1 MNLEKKR
8 VLVVGMAR
16 SGIAAAEL
24 LLRHGAIPVL
34 SDMKLEEAFGD
45 QLDSLRNTACVFRLG
60 EDSVK
65 LLDEADILMISP
77 GVPIDAPVVK
87 AAKEKGIPVVG
98 ELELASSLLNGDM
111 LAISGTNGKTTTTTL
126 LGKIFENAGRIT
138 HVAGNIGYP
147 LSDHRT
153 VDLRAA
159 EQRPPFARVGIYQDF
174 HYKIIF
180 SSERTRMS
188 SAPIVLSC
196 SILLHNSR
204 SLITTW
210 IELQPS

>member
-1 MNLEKKR
+1 MTFQFDPVDLPRQFEQR
-8 VLVVGMAR
+8 FVA
-16 SGIAAAEL
+16 SGFH
-24 LLRHGAIPVL
+24 R
-34 SDMKLEEAFGD
+34 
-45 QLDSLRNTACVFRLG
+45 G
-60 EDSVK
+60 ED
-65 LLDEADILMISP
+65 
-77 GVPIDAPVVK
+77 
-87 AAKEKGIPVVG
+87 
-98 ELELASSLLNGDM
+98 
-111 LAISGTNGKTTTTTL
+111 
-126 LGKIFENAGRIT
+126 
-138 HVAGNIGYP
+138 IGYP

>member
-1 MNLEKKR
+1 MKLEKKR

-77 GVPIDAPVVK
+77 GVPIDAPVGK
-87 AAKEKGIPVVG
+87 AACIFNVWGC
-98 ELELASSLLNGDM
+98 ASP
-111 LAISGTNGKTTTTTL
+111 TNSTG
-126 LGKIFENAGRIT
+126 
-138 HVAGNIGYP
+138 
-147 LSDHRT
+147 
-153 VDLRAA
+153 
-159 EQRPPFARVGIYQDF
+159 
-174 HYKIIF
+174 
-180 SSERTRMS
+180 
-188 SAPIVLSC
+188 SA
-196 SILLHNSR
+196 
-204 SLITTW
+204 
-210 IELQPS
+210 